1 MNNKAGGVVMSESKY
16 YLSFDCLAGAITKGK
31 HFSPNDVVDINDEIF
46 ENKELFYNFSDAHR
60 SLAYLITSEYIHEQI
75 LPEAIKQ
82 AFVYNVN
89 HSKNTNDCAYL
100 KKFVNMDAILQCV
113 DQISEEE
120 TTNGSKVKV
129 VRDENKQNLSHVLP
143 TGGISES
150 ELESTLEE
158 VISVIGKYIDFNS
171 ISNESNSYHAAILK
185 VYLPEIVFSLITN
198 YTTKLYKLI
207 EKISNSVNNKREVD
221 TIIKKLCHPS
231 INISIYGDDVR
242 EMSKT
247 VDFGVKAFKY
257 TMLHNAILCS
267 FKDIN
272 FALSFIWYERN
283 VGTYQFYLTR
293 NEYAEVISKISEF
306 EPNDSFNR
314 MRIEKSVVLYKI
326 LKDNCN
332 SDFNELVRYTADCL
346 CSSEDSSE
354 YEDIYKEPYSPIQLG
369 KAIEE
374 YIEAISQYPLKD
386 DLKNELHQILDG
398 ISDDELSQRI
408 STTLINFIFYNDI
421 WNRENFVVPKSQ
433 YIFKCERIKSALWDM
448 SNVSYSLWI
457 VDMNAECPYGFKKIS
472 YSSSLDMLY
481 PLKDFHVGESIR
493 IESVKVP
500 ECILVI
506 DKSCKISNESP
517 KILLNM
523 KKAPC
528 KKGIFHLKQAEF
540 RGITIERTSS
550 DELDLL
556 YRHDTWV
563 ELYNRINNIE
573 NTDKIFFG
581 IHYYLTDIGYEKIIS
596 EKNSSANAI
605 NSIEAPSDLS
615 SVYDNTSAQ
624 DYEDYMIGSFQPY
637 KGTCGGNTFS
647 SNSSRLISSCSTVNN
662 RSNYNE
668 PDIRIN
674 LYKKYS
680 DKKRFTFEND
690 KATQIIDL
698 PYTNDIST
706 GFSNSHLMDIYYP
719 LGALKDKYPVIVIVN
734 GEYWCFNDKSVYSSY
749 GRHLAA
755 RGFAVVNFNYRLG
768 SKYKYPDG
776 LIDVCRLMD
785 HIKANADRYK
795 LDLSQ
800 LYMIGNCTGA
810 HLAVQYSV
818 LASNPEYR
826 GFFNLIQDL
835 QLPIPKKIALNN
847 GIYKFDENT
856 PYLSLYIPEVMASSQ
871 KNSFENVLD
880 YINKDFPPAF
890 IAVNANDP
898 SCSTAYLLAEKLSKQ
913 SNKPKLEEFGLMD
926 ESLQNDFIYD
936 AASNAGKKCNNMEI
950 EFFRSKN

>member
-1 MNNKAGGVVMSESKY
+1 MSESKY
-16 YLSFDCLAGAITKGK
+16 YLSFDHLASAITKGK
-31 HFSPNDVVDINDEIF
+31 QFSPNDAVDINDDIF
-46 ENKELFYNFSDAHR
+46 DNKELFYNFSNAHR
-60 SLAYLITSEYIHEQI
+60 SFAYLITSEYIHEQI
-75 LPEAIKQ
+75 LPTAIKQ
-82 AFVYNVN
+82 AFVDNVN
-89 HSKNTNDCAYL
+89 HSAEKNDCDYL
-100 KKFVNMDAILQCV
+100 KKYFDVGTILQCV

-120 TTNGSKVKV
+120 TTFKSDKSKVKI
-129 VRDENKQNLSHVLP
+129 VRDEDKQDLSHIFP
-143 TGGISES
+143 TKGISGPK
-150 ELESTLEE
+150 LESTLKE
-158 VISVIGKYIDFNS
+158 VISVIGKYNDYNS
-171 ISNESNSYHAAILK
+171 ISDESNNYYAAILK

-198 YTTKLYKLI
+198 YTEKLGKQI
-207 EKISNSVNNKREVD
+207 EKITKSVNNKREVD
-221 TIIKKLCHPS
+221 TVIKKLCHPS
-231 INISIYGDDVR
+231 VNISIYGDDVR
-242 EMSKT
+242 EISKT

-257 TMLHNAILCS
+257 TMIHNAILRS
-267 FKDIN
+267 SKDIN

-293 NEYAEVISKISEF
+293 NEYAEVVSKISGF
-306 EPNDSFNR
+306 EPNDSFKK
-314 MRIEKSVVLYKI
+314 MSIEKSVVLYKI
-326 LKDNCN
+326 LKENCN
-332 SDFNELVRYTADCL
+332 SDFNALVRYTADCL
-346 CSSEDSSE
+346 RFSKDSSE
-354 YEDIYKEPYSPIQLG
+354 YDDIFEEPYSPTQLG

-386 DLKNELHQILDG
+386 DLKNEMHQLLDG
-398 ISDDELSQRI
+398 ISNDELSQRI

-433 YIFKCERIKSALWDM
+433 YIFKCESIKSTLWDM

-457 VDMNAECPYGFKKIS
+457 VDMNADCPDGLKKIS

-481 PLKDFHVGESIR
+481 PLKALYVGESIR
-493 IESVKVP
+493 IEYIKVP

-506 DKSCKISNESP
+506 EKSCKISNESP

-563 ELYNRINNIE
+563 ELFNRVNNIE

-581 IHYYLTDIGYEKIIS
+581 IHYYLNDIGYGKIVS
-596 EKNSSANAI
+596 EKNISANAI
-605 NSIEAPSDLS
+605 NSIEDPSDLS
-615 SVYDNTSAQ
+615 SVYNNTSAQ
-624 DYEDYMIGSFQPY
+624 DYEDRMIGSFQPY
-637 KGTCGGNTFS
+637 KGICSSNTFS
-647 SNSSRLISSCSTVNN
+647 SNSSRLISSCGIVSDQP
-662 RSNYNE
+662 SYNE
-668 PDIRIN
+668 PGIRIN

-680 DKKRFTFEND
+680 DKQRFTFEND
-690 KATQIIDL
+690 KATQIIDF
-698 PYTNDIST
+698 PYTNDIAT
-706 GFSNSHLMDIYYP
+706 GFSNYHLMDIYYP
-719 LGALKDKYPVIVIVN
+719 LGASKEKYPVIVTVN
-734 GEYWCFNDKSVYSSY
+734 GEFWCFNDKSVYSSY
-749 GRHLAA
+749 GRHLSSK
-755 RGFAVVNFNYRLG
+755 GFAVVNFNYRLG
-768 SKYKYPDG
+768 SGYKYPEG

-785 HIKANADRYK
+785 HINTNADLYK

-826 GFFNLIQDL
+826 GLFNPIQDL

-856 PYLSLYIPEVMASSQ
+856 PYLSLYIPDEAPSQ
-871 KNSFENVLD
+871 KSCLDNILD

-898 SCSTAYLLAEKLSKQ
+898 LRSTAYLLEEKLSKQ
-913 SNKPKLEEFGLMD
+913 SKKPELEEFGLMD
-926 ESLQNDFIYD
+926 ESLQNDYIFD
-936 AASNAGKKCNNMEI
+936 ATSNAGKKCNNMEI
-950 EFFRSKN
+950 EFFRAKN

>member
-1 MNNKAGGVVMSESKY
+1 MSESKY
-16 YLSFDCLAGAITKGK
+16 YLSFNRLAGAITKGK
-31 HFSPNDVVDINDEIF
+31 RFSPNDVIDINNEF
-46 ENKELFYNFSDAHR
+46 LQNMKHFYDFADAHR
-60 SLAYLITSEYIHEQI
+60 SFAYLITSEYIHEQI

-89 HSKNTNDCAYL
+89 QPAEKNDCDDL
-100 KKFVNMDAILQCV
+100 KKFINMDTIMQCV
-113 DQISEEE
+113 DQISKEE
-120 TTNGSKVKV
+120 TTNGSKV
-129 VRDENKQNLSHVLP
+129 RYEDKQDLSLIFL
-143 TGGISES
+143 TGGITKSK
-150 ELESTLEE
+150 LESSLENI
-158 VISVIGKYIDFNS
+158 ISIMGRYIDNNIKS
-171 ISNESNSYHAAILK
+171 DEYINYYAAILK
-185 VYLPEIVFSLITN
+185 VYLPEIVFSLMTN
-198 YTTKLYKLI
+198 YTEKLGKQI
-207 EKISNSVNNKREVD
+207 EKISKSVNNKREFD
-221 TIIKKLCHPS
+221 TVIKRLCHPAV
-231 INISIYGDDVR
+231 NISIYGDDVR
-242 EMSKT
+242 ELSKT
-247 VDFGVKAFKY
+247 VDYGVKAFKY
-257 TMLHNAILCS
+257 TMLHNAILRSC
-267 FKDIN
+267 KYIN

-293 NEYAEVISKISEF
+293 NEYTEVVTKISEF
-306 EPNDSFNR
+306 ETNDSFNR
-314 MRIEKSVVLYKI
+314 IIIEKSVVLYKI

-332 SDFNELVRYTADCL
+332 SNFNELVGYTADCL
-346 CSSEDSSE
+346 CSSEDSTE
-354 YEDIYKEPYSPIQLG
+354 YGNIYKESYSPVQLE

-374 YIEAISQYPLKD
+374 YIEAINQCSLKD
-386 DLKNELHQILDG
+386 DLKNEMHQILDG

-433 YIFKCERIKSALWDM
+433 YIFKCESIKSTLWNM
-448 SNVSYSLWI
+448 SNISYSLWI
-457 VDMNAECPYGFKKIS
+457 VDMNAECPYVLKKIS

-481 PLKDFHVGESIR
+481 PQKGFHVGESIR

-500 ECILVI
+500 ECILI
-506 DKSCKISNESP
+506 IEKSCKISNESP

-540 RGITIERTSS
+540 QGITIERTSS
-550 DELDLL
+550 DELDPL

-563 ELYNRINNIE
+563 ELYNRINNAT
-573 NTDKIFFG
+573 NTDKISFG
-581 IHYYLTDIGYEKIIS
+581 INYYLTNSEYENIIRTTNLSNNIG
-596 EKNSSANAI
+596 
-605 NSIEAPSDLS
+605 NSIEDPADLS
-615 SVYDNTSAQ
+615 SVYDHTSTQ

-662 RSNYNE
+662 RPNCTE
-668 PDIRIN
+668 HDIRID

-690 KATQIIDL
+690 KATQLIDL
-698 PYTNDIST
+698 PYTNDISI

-719 LGALKDKYPVIVIVN
+719 LGALKDKYPVIVTVN

-768 SKYKYPDG
+768 SGYKYPNG
-776 LIDVCRLMD
+776 LTDVCRLMD
-785 HIKANADRYK
+785 HIKTNADLYK

-810 HLAVQYSV
+810 HLTVQYSV
-818 LASNPEYR
+818 LASNPKYR
-826 GFFNLIQDL
+826 GLFNPIQDL
-835 QLPIPKKIALNN
+835 QLTIPKKIALNN

-856 PYLSLYIPEVMASSQ
+856 PYLSLYIPEVMAPSQ

-880 YINKDFPPAF
+880 YINKDFPPTF

-898 SCSTAYLLAEKLSKQ
+898 SYSTAYLLAEKFPKQ
-913 SNKPKLEEFGLMD
+913 SKKPKLEEFGIMD
-926 ESLQNDFIYD
+926 ESLQNDFIFD
-936 AASNAGKKCNNMEI
+936 ATSNAGKKCDNMEI
-950 EFFRSKN
+950 EFFRAKN

>member
-16 YLSFDCLAGAITKGK
+16 YLSFDRLAGAITKGK
-31 HFSPNDVVDINDEIF
+31 HFSPNDVVDINYEIF
-46 ENKELFYNFSDAHR
+46 ENKEHFYDFVDAHR
-60 SLAYLITSEYIHEQI
+60 SFAYLITSEYIHEQI

-89 HSKNTNDCAYL
+89 HSKKKNDCDYH
-100 KKFVNMDAILQCV
+100 KKFINMDTILQCV

-120 TTNGSKVKV
+120 KTNGSKVKV

-143 TGGISES
+143 TGGIPES
-150 ELESTLEE
+150 ELESTLKEI
-158 VISVIGKYIDFNS
+158 VSVIGKYIDFNS
-171 ISNESNSYHAAILK
+171 ISNESNSNHAAILK
-185 VYLPEIVFSLITN
+185 MYLPEIVFSLITN

-231 INISIYGDDVR
+231 VNISIYGNDVR
-242 EMSKT
+242 ELSKT
-247 VDFGVKAFKY
+247 VDFGIKAFKY
-257 TMLHNAILCS
+257 TMLHNAILRSC
-267 FKDIN
+267 KDIN

-326 LKDNCN
+326 LKENCN

-346 CSSEDSSE
+346 CSSEDSSK

-386 DLKNELHQILDG
+386 DLKNEMLQILDG

-408 STTLINFIFYNDI
+408 STTLINFIFFNDI

-433 YIFKCERIKSALWDM
+433 YIFKCESIKSTLWDM

-457 VDMNAECPYGFKKIS
+457 VDMNAGCPYGFKKIS

-481 PLKDFHVGESIR
+481 PQKDFHVGESIR

-506 DKSCKISNESP
+506 EKSCKISNESP

-550 DELDLL
+550 DELDPL

-563 ELYNRINNIE
+563 ELYNRINKAI
-573 NTDKIFFG
+573 NTDKISFG
-581 IHYYLTDIGYEKIIS
+581 INYYLTNSGYENIIRTT
-596 EKNSSANAI
+596 NLSSNI
-605 NSIEAPSDLS
+605 GNSIEDPADLS
-615 SVYDNTSAQ
+615 SVYDHTSAQ

-662 RSNYNE
+662 RPNCNDH
-668 PDIRIN
+668 DIRID
-674 LYKKYS
+674 LYRKYS

-698 PYTNDIST
+698 PYTKDVAA

-719 LGALKDKYPVIVIVN
+719 LGASKEKYPIIVTVN

-749 GRHLAA
+749 GRHLASK
-755 RGFAVVNFNYRLG
+755 GFAVVNFNYRLG
-768 SKYKYPDG
+768 SGYKYPDG

-800 LYMIGNCTGA
+800 LYMIGNGTGA

-818 LASNPEYR
+818 LASNPEYK
-826 GFFNLIQDL
+826 GFFNPIQDL

-856 PYLSLYIPEVMASSQ
+856 PYLSLYIPDVMAPSQ

-898 SCSTAYLLAEKLSKQ
+898 SRSTAYLLAEKLSKQ
-913 SNKPKLEEFGLMD
+913 SNKLKLEEFGLMD

-950 EFFRSKN
+950 EFFRAKK

>member
-1 MNNKAGGVVMSESKY
+1 MSKSKY
-16 YLSFDCLAGAITKGK
+16 YLSFDRLAGTITKGK
-31 HFSPNDVVDINDEIF
+31 HFSPNDIVDINDEIF
-46 ENKELFYNFSDAHR
+46 KNKELFYNFSDAHR
-60 SLAYLITSEYIHEQI
+60 SFAYLITSEYIHEQI

-89 HSKNTNDCAYL
+89 HSGENNNCDYINQFIDLNNIIRQVKQL
-100 KKFVNMDAILQCV
+100 V
-113 DQISEEE
+113 DDDQKDKSESRE
-120 TTNGSKVKV
+120 KVKEKS
-129 VRDENKQNLSHVLP
+129 DNSKKIIQANSTILL
-143 TGGISES
+143 TGIVNDHYFKKSLKSIAG
-150 ELESTLEE
+150 
-158 VISVIGKYIDFNS
+158 VIGKYIDNS
-171 ISNESNSYHAAILK
+171 NLYESNNYYAAILK
-185 VYLPEIVFSLITN
+185 EYLPEIVFSLITN
-198 YTTKLYKLI
+198 YTGKLGNRI
-207 EKISNSVNNKREVD
+207 EKIKKSVNNKREVD
-221 TIIKKLCHPS
+221 TVIKKLCYPS
-231 INISIYGDDVR
+231 VNISINGDDVR
-242 EMSKT
+242 EYSKT
-247 VDFGVKAFKY
+247 VGIGIKAFKY
-257 TMLHNAILCS
+257 TMLHNAILRSC
-267 FKDIN
+267 KDIN

-293 NEYAEVISKISEF
+293 DEYAEVVSKISEF
-306 EPNDSFNR
+306 EPNCSFNR

-326 LKDNCN
+326 LKENCN

-346 CSSEDSSE
+346 CSSEDSSK
-354 YEDIYKEPYSPIQLG
+354 YEDIYKEPYSLIQLG

-374 YIEAISQYPLKD
+374 YIEAISHYPLKD
-386 DLKNELHQILDG
+386 DLKNEMHQILDG

-433 YIFKCERIKSALWDM
+433 YIFKCESIKSTLWDM

-481 PLKDFHVGESIR
+481 PQKDFHVGESIR
-493 IESVKVP
+493 IESLKVP

-506 DKSCKISNESP
+506 EKSCKISNESP

-550 DELDLL
+550 DELDPL
-556 YRHDTWV
+556 YRHDTWA

-624 DYEDYMIGSFQPY
+624 DYEDYMIGSFQSY

-698 PYTNDIST
+698 PYTNDVAT
-706 GFSNSHLMDIYYP
+706 GF
-719 LGALKDKYPVIVIVN
+719 
-734 GEYWCFNDKSVYSSY
+734 
-749 GRHLAA
+749 
-755 RGFAVVNFNYRLG
+755 
-768 SKYKYPDG
+768 
-776 LIDVCRLMD
+776 
-785 HIKANADRYK
+785 
-795 LDLSQ
+795 
-800 LYMIGNCTGA
+800 
-810 HLAVQYSV
+810 
-818 LASNPEYR
+818 
-826 GFFNLIQDL
+826 
-835 QLPIPKKIALNN
+835 
-847 GIYKFDENT
+847 
-856 PYLSLYIPEVMASSQ
+856 
-871 KNSFENVLD
+871 
-880 YINKDFPPAF
+880 
-890 IAVNANDP
+890 
-898 SCSTAYLLAEKLSKQ
+898 
-913 SNKPKLEEFGLMD
+913 
-926 ESLQNDFIYD
+926 
-936 AASNAGKKCNNMEI
+936 
-950 EFFRSKN
+950 

>member
-1 MNNKAGGVVMSESKY
+1 MSESKY
-16 YLSFDCLAGAITKGK
+16 YLSFDHLAGAITNGK

-100 KKFVNMDAILQCV
+100 KKFINMDAILQCV
-113 DQISEEE
+113 DKISEEE
-120 TTNGSKVKV
+120 TTNESKVKV

-143 TGGISES
+143 TEGISES

-158 VISVIGKYIDFNS
+158 VISVIGKYIYFKS

-198 YTTKLYKLI
+198 YSTKLYKLI

-247 VDFGVKAFKY
+247 VDLGVKAFKY
-257 TMLHNAILCS
+257 TMLHNAILRSC
-267 FKDIN
+267 KNTN

-293 NEYAEVISKISEF
+293 DEYAEVISKISEF
-306 EPNDSFNR
+306 EPNCSFNR

-332 SDFNELVRYTADCL
+332 SDFNELVRHTADCL
-346 CSSEDSSE
+346 CSSEDSSK

-386 DLKNELHQILDG
+386 DLKNEMHQILDG

-408 STTLINFIFYNDI
+408 STTLINFIFFNDI

-433 YIFKCERIKSALWDM
+433 YIFKCERIKSTLWDM

-457 VDMNAECPYGFKKIS
+457 VDMNAECPYGLKKIS

-506 DKSCKISNESP
+506 EKSCKISNESP

-540 RGITIERTSS
+540 QGITIERTSS
-550 DELDLL
+550 DELDPL

-563 ELYNRINNIE
+563 ELYNRINKAI
-573 NTDKIFFG
+573 NTDKISFG
-581 IHYYLTDIGYEKIIS
+581 INYYLTNSGYENIIRTT
-596 EKNSSANAI
+596 NLSSNI
-605 NSIEAPSDLS
+605 GNSIEDPADLS
-615 SVYDNTSAQ
+615 SVYDHTSAQ

-662 RSNYNE
+662 RPNCNDH
-668 PDIRIN
+668 DIRID
-674 LYKKYS
+674 LYRKYS

-698 PYTNDIST
+698 PYTKDVAA

-719 LGALKDKYPVIVIVN
+719 LGVSKEKYPIIVTVN

-749 GRHLAA
+749 GRHLAIK
-755 RGFAVVNFNYRLG
+755 GFAVVNFNYRLG
-768 SKYKYPDG
+768 SRYKYPAG

-785 HIKANADRYK
+785 HLKTNADRYK

-818 LASNPEYR
+818 LTANPEYR
-826 GFFNLIQDL
+826 GFFNPIQDL

-856 PYLSLYIPEVMASSQ
+856 PYLSLYIPDVIAPLQ
-871 KNSFENVLD
+871 TNCLENVLD
-880 YINKDFPPAF
+880 YINKGFPPAF

-913 SNKPKLEEFGLMD
+913 SNKPKLEKFGLMD

-950 EFFRSKN
+950 EFFRAKN